1 MPVAHLFT
9 TIAKLLGPGGA
20 RAVVA
25 DTFLWTARSRA
36 QKNPPTAVSFRSLA
50 KPRSRAG
57 SDLRALAEVDGK
69 AD

>member
-1 MPVAHLFT
+1 MKDLLVPVAHLFT

-36 QKNPPTAVSFRSLA
+36 QKKAT
-50 KPRSRAG
+50 
-57 SDLRALAEVDGK
+57 EV
-69 AD
+69 ATLYTIPNAAIR